1 MEKIEWKNNSL
12 CDKFS
17 DEELVSFIESFY
29 SWIKKKR
36 RTNWEIQLKL
46 WRRSINEI
54 IASWETCFMW
64 SCVDSSLAF
73 IQKLREEWVDVS
85 KVSLWCELL
94 KVTDNWFYTIHFFVQ
109 DNSSTPS
116 RVIDF
121 VRAWEISIYDWEY
134 KNPKVWKWV
143 EHLKNFFLNADEI
156 SWEDSLITIAGKMQ
170 LPVNEEYFS
179 WYIKKIQI
187 DNTDET
193 YERFMK
199 YESWLRVSINNTV
212 ALYKSVEDQKQKT
225 EKALFDELGVDKE
238 HQELYSLMNELWW
251 IIWHLFGYPYWVIVG
266 MERALRSEKDP
277 ELEKKSKQDFLLWTH
292 QDLIEKYWVND
303 AIEVTYITLK
313 SWAEIELTNTIR
325 WQVWTRNSLESIMNY
340 ANRVLQYEDPEK
352 YKKFYELWFELQK
365 FWKTGK
371 AVLRE
376 EAQVV
381 ENTESKLVED
391 WKFHYKHEG
400 D

>member
-12 CDKFS
+12 RDKFS

-109 DNSSTPS
+109 DNSSTPL

-156 SWEDSLITIAGKMQ
+156 SWED
-170 LPVNEEYFS
+170 
-179 WYIKKIQI
+179 
-187 DNTDET
+187 
-193 YERFMK
+193 
-199 YESWLRVSINNTV
+199 
-212 ALYKSVEDQKQKT
+212 
-225 EKALFDELGVDKE
+225 
-238 HQELYSLMNELWW
+238 
-251 IIWHLFGYPYWVIVG
+251 
-266 MERALRSEKDP
+266 
-277 ELEKKSKQDFLLWTH
+277 
-292 QDLIEKYWVND
+292 
-303 AIEVTYITLK
+303 
-313 SWAEIELTNTIR
+313 
-325 WQVWTRNSLESIMNY
+325 
-340 ANRVLQYEDPEK
+340 
-352 YKKFYELWFELQK
+352 
-365 FWKTGK
+365 
-371 AVLRE
+371 
-376 EAQVV
+376 
-381 ENTESKLVED
+381 
-391 WKFHYKHEG
+391 
-400 D
+400 